1 MNNYRQAL
9 SAAGR
14 RIFLAGLQSAAVIC
28 LLACSENRQNTY
40 YRDRASISAAEPVIT
55 SHIEKKALSLR
66 PYGVRGVETEE
77 EASAPVTSGQEAL
90 ARLKAGNKRY
100 REGEPLS
107 LSVSPEQRKQSVAGQ
122 HPHTAVLGCSDSR
135 VPPEILFDQ
144 GPGQLFVVRNA
155 GNVADDVATASLE
168 YAVQHLGVKLLVIL
182 GHQSCGAVQAVLQ
195 TPSPK
200 KAPSKDLKV
209 LLSLLRQNLKQ
220 ANPAGG
226 QATLQTAV
234 RTNVDAEVLALLK
247 RSKIIKEAVDK
258 HQLLIARGLYQ
269 LESGEVEFWF

>member
-1 MNNYRQAL
+1 MNNYRQVL
-9 SAAGR
+9 SVAGR
-14 RIFLAGLQSAAVIC
+14 RIFFSGVQSAAVVC

-55 SHIEKKALSLR
+55 SHVEKKALSLR

-77 EASAPVTSGQEAL
+77 KAFAPVTSGQEAL
-90 ARLKAGNKRY
+90 TRLEAGNKRY

-107 LSVSPEQRKQSVAGQ
+107 LTVSPEQRKELLAGQ

-168 YAVQHLGVKLLVIL
+168 YAVQHLGVKLLLIL
-182 GHQSCGAVQAVLQ
+182 GHQSCGAVQTVLQ
-195 TPSPK
+195 TPAAKKSP
-200 KAPSKDLKV
+200 SQDLKV
-209 LLSLLRQNLKQ
+209 LFSLLRQNLKQ
-220 ANPAGG
+220 ANASGG

-234 RTNVDAEVLALLK
+234 RTNVDAEVRALLK

-258 HQLLIARGLYQ
+258 HRLLIARGLYH
-269 LESGEVEFWF
+269 LESGEVEVWF